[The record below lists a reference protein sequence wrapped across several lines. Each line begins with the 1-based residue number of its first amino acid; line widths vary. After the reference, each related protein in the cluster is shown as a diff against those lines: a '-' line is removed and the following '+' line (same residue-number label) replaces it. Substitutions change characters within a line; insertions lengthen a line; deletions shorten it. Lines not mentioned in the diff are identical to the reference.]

1 VELLWYNNYMKKTN
15 CKTCGKEYSPMCDYM
30 QGRCPYHPAVVDVSL
45 LKIRFKNLLNFFKG
59 KK

>member
-1 VELLWYNNYMKKTN
+1 MKKTN